1 MKKVAVGLL
10 ILLIGAGLAGAADV
24 GFEQQG
30 MRQIAQAEQCQPT
43 EKNYVVTVK
52 GTRTVRINGKV
63 GQQRVTE
70 EISVVA
76 TSVAEAKEEAL
87 RAFRSSGG
95 QNGRVIQTKML

>member
-52 GTRTVRINGKV
+52 GLKNGKS
-63 GQQRVTE
+63 VTE
-70 EISVVA
+70 EITVVA
-76 TSVAEAKEEAL
+76 S
-87 RAFRSSGG
+87 SSGEAEKKALQAF
-95 QNGRVIQTKML
+95 QNSGGGRGKVVGSKVL

>member
-1 MKKVAVGLL
+1 MKKVAIGLL
-10 ILLIGAGLAGAADV
+10 VLLIGTGLAGATDIS
-24 GFEQQG
+24 FEQQG
-30 MRQIAQAEQCQPT
+30 MGQIAQAEQCQPT

-52 GTRTVRINGKV
+52 GTRPGRN
-63 GQQRVTE
+63 GQQSVEE

-95 QNGRVIQTKML
+95 KNGRVIQTKML